1 MLNRRSVSVCDW
13 LVSGVIHV
21 GVAKAGDFV
30 KMMNDL
36 EQMEH
41 ESVEATLSKTTE
53 LMKTC
58 SGTVFD
64 MKQDI
69 EELNK
74 RNQSWNGFPSVSDLT
89 SYCGYLVP
97 FDWFVLR
104 ITP

>member
-1 MLNRRSVSVCDW
+1 M
-13 LVSGVIHV
+13 
-21 GVAKAGDFV
+21 

-74 RNQSWNGFPSVSDLT
+74 RNQS
-89 SYCGYLVP
+89 
-97 FDWFVLR
+97 
-104 ITP
+104 